1 MKDSFILF
9 TEYSEQF
16 NMLTDEQAGVLIKA
30 IFAYSSDEEL
40 PEMDGVTR
48 MAFSFIRSAL
58 DRSDKEYQRRVEA
71 NRENG
76 RGGGRPRKNVQ
87 DDTQDGAENPTE
99 KEKPKKPKSFFENP
113 SKNPN
118 KPKKPNG
125 FFENPSKNPTENEKP
140 KKPNGFFENP
150 PDNDNERDNDI
161 YNISLSSRTREETDL
176 QELPVHNIP
185 KEFESKLNAF
195 TAKWGVVIDGY
206 NSKLAE
212 VDFDALDKAFEK
224 SPDFLQTQ
232 PPCKAM
238 SWVLRNYAQIIAG
251 KYAKFEKAE
260 KPKDT
265 YDPYRVPWRPGAV
278 EVIKGGES

>member
-9 TEYSEQF
+9 TEYSEKF

-76 RGGGRPRKNVQ
+76 RSGGRPRKNLQEEAQ
-87 DDTQDGAENPTE
+87 DSA
-99 KEKPKKPKSFFENP
+99 EKPNE
-113 SKNPN
+113 NPN

-125 FFENPSKNPTENEKP
+125 FFENPSKNPTK
-140 KKPNGFFENP
+140 KTKTQKPNGFFENP

-176 QELPVHNIP
+176 KELPVHNIP
-185 KEFESKLNAF
+185 EEFETKLNTF
-195 TAKWGVVIDGY
+195 TAKWGVVVDTY

-232 PPCKAM
+232 PPCKTM
-238 SWVLRNYAQIIAG
+238 SWVLRNYAQIVAG

-265 YDPYRVPWRPGAV
+265 YDPYRVPWKPGAV